1 MDTLALLLVGNRACS
16 ERCLLYFLPLLVV
29 VCSLAAVAEN
39 DRDAFGTLVETE
51 QGTVEGLAI
60 KDFGIVAWLGIPFA
74 QPPIGNLRWKAPKD
88 AAQRDHVLS
97 AKSYGHPCSQAD
109 SKSSEDCLYLN
120 IWRPDSEE
128 KNLPV
133 FVYIHGGSNI
143 DGSGEG
149 SWYTVAR
156 HYNVVAVTFN
166 YRLGPMGWFLHPAL
180 LAGDPQ
186 DDSGDFGTL
195 DQIKALEWVQKN
207 IEKFG
212 GDKSNV
218 TLAGASA
225 GAQNV
230 SYLMHSALAKN
241 LFQKAIIESN
251 YPGIRPVSAAYKSS
265 KQVLYNLLV
274 ADGVASDAEAAKV
287 HAKGMTSREIRD
299 YLYRKS
305 PAEIARAYSSPDM
318 GPINFGDLFRDD
330 IRRGTDHLPPPLVQ
344 NTDNRPEFVYVIG
357 DGHVLPKDCPFADF
371 SEGHVFPR
379 PLIVGT
385 TKNENNTWNSTWPF
399 NFQEGKSLAA
409 LVEEAIKGTNPKYR
423 PMQKFFDAVGE
434 HNPETFKRNY
444 KFGTEL
450 LDELDTYLG
459 SQLPA
464 RHLAANAKKVPVYV
478 YRFDWA
484 SDRNKNYK
492 IPFEDAWVF
501 YNGSLHTSESDFFY
515 QTFFG
520 LPTDNPQSEYKYTA
534 ENLEGRK
541 ALSLVIKSYL
551 YEFLHNR
558 TGYIEKKND
567 QPVEW
572 KPWTGNAEQFIVFD
586 ADYSKLD
593 VHMTTSGIARTP
605 EQLYAAHT
613 GNQNEAVRDWIE
625 YYVLWSW
632 QWNWYPNSTVGH
644 FDTVPGPNPL
654 FDPAKP

>member
-1 MDTLALLLVGNRACS
+1 MVNRRRRVEFERFPVNPAFLICLLLI
-16 ERCLLYFLPLLVV
+16 LP
-29 VCSLAAVAEN
+29 SAVSAKA
-39 DRDAFGTLVETE
+39 DAKGFEARVPTE
-51 QGTVEGLAI
+51 QGAVEGFVL
-60 KDFGIVAWLGIPFA
+60 KDYGVVGWLGIPYA
-74 QPPIGNLRWKAPKD
+74 QPPLGNLRWKSPKD
-88 AAQRDHVLS
+88 PAARKLLLR
-97 AKSYGHPCSQAD
+97 AKSHGHPCSQRD
-109 SKSSEDCLYLN
+109 PKSSEDCLYLN
-120 IWRPDSEE
+120 IWRPHTKE

-149 SWYTVAR
+149 SWYNVAR
-156 HYNVVAVTFN
+156 HFNVVVVTIN

-180 LAGDPQ
+180 LTGDPK

-207 IEKFG
+207 IENFG
-212 GDKSNV
+212 GDKTNV

-230 SYLMHSALAKN
+230 SYLMHSGLAKD

-274 ADGVASDAEAAKV
+274 ADKIAADTKAARS
-287 HAKGMTSREIRD
+287 HADRMTKQEIRD

-305 PAEIARAYSSPDM
+305 PAEIANAYSSPDL
-318 GPINFGDLFRDD
+318 GPINWGDLFRDD

-344 NTDNRPEFVYVIG
+344 NTDNRPEFVYAIG
-357 DGHVLPKDCPFADF
+357 DGYVLPKDYPIADF
-371 SEGHVFPR
+371 SKGHVFPR

-399 NFQEGKSLAA
+399 NFQEGKSLTA
-409 LVEEAIKGTNPKYR
+409 LVEEAVKETNPNYQH
-423 PMQKFFDAVGE
+423 MQKFFDIVGE
-434 HNPETFKRNY
+434 HDSETFKRNY

-464 RHLAANAKKVPVYV
+464 RHLAVNTKKTPVYV
-478 YRFDWA
+478 YRFDWE
-484 SDRNKNYK
+484 SDPAKDYK
-492 IPFEDAWVF
+492 IPFQDAWIF

-520 LPTDNPQSEYKYTA
+520 LPTDKTETEYKYTT
-534 ENLEGRK
+534 ENLAGRK
-541 ALSLVIKSYL
+541 ALSLAIRPYL

-558 TGYIEKKND
+558 AGRIEKNND

-572 KPWTGNAEQFIVFD
+572 KPWTAQAEQFIVFD
-586 ADYSKLD
+586 ADYAKPD
-593 VHMTTSGIARTP
+593 IHMTASGIARTP
-605 EQLYAAHT
+605 EQLYALHEANS
-613 GNQNEAVRDWIE
+613 NQAVRDWID

-632 QWNWYPNSTVGH
+632 QWNWYRESKSGH
-644 FDTVPGPNPL
+644 FETAPGPNSL
-654 FDPAKP
+654 FDPATP